1 LKPNQR
7 PNIIIGYFKLK
18 VASGIFSK
26 MAETENQNI
35 EGLIKSRYYRRRL
48 FTSSK
53 DLERVDPPLPHCHT
67 VRRAFG
73 RLRLDA
79 VLYVDR
85 APTAYFKRVKR
96 FDAKNIR
103 QWHTYLWNQH
113 VVPLLVIISDT
124 EVKVYSGQALP
135 TDKDD
140 NVDDYGRLVQ
150 VFGKVADVLEL
161 DEVLE
166 YIETGE
172 IFRKPDSFN
181 RKNAVDRCLLE
192 NLTDTASK
200 LINCPNHAFTP
211 EFAHLFLM
219 RMLFVCYLIE
229 RKMINGENFADDAVL
244 SHIGGKYEH
253 LVDMLNDLSLSQ
265 AMVALFQL
273 FEHLKAHF
281 NGSLLDTDLNKEK
294 QRVTDQ
300 HIQIIRS
307 FLNGDDLRKGQYA
320 LSFWAYDFSVI
331 PIETISAI
339 YQGFISEQG
348 ELQQTSGAY
357 YTPPHL
363 AELTV
368 DILLEN
374 YKKPL
379 YESKVLDP
387 ACGSGVFLVSMFNR
401 MAGQWMARRGN
412 HHRKTRAR
420 ELLNLLENQL
430 FGIDVN
436 ETACHITCFSLYV
449 AVLDQL
455 EPWDVEKLKEQGLRF
470 PPLLS
475 AKNKQEPNGKPRTI
489 VHGNFFHPQLKLDST
504 DFDFVIGN
512 TPWISRDKCND
523 KFFLDWQRH
532 DKDIRGPQKQIA
544 HGFMWKASERMN
556 DSGKACLLLPAAVL
570 LSKTDKFQTEWLRQ
584 VTVEKVINFSDLRF
598 VLFADA
604 IHPGIAVRF
613 NKTKADIV
621 KNKIRYESP
630 KVDIRSQLSGGVY
643 IYDEDTKTIRLS
655 ELLAKAQNNEAP
667 EVWKTRL
674 WGTWRDLKL
683 LQRLSDMPR
692 LIDITGTPKKPKRF
706 IKGQGFQAFNPKPTS
721 DIAKIKRKKEPEPP
735 WWSPETLFLPTKKI
749 MDLIVTKNDCQA
761 VDDKFSLLLFPRDRK
776 LFKGPKVLI
785 SQGSRDM
792 KVVFCDFEVIFQS
805 SLQTITGNENEK
817 DANLLRFLSVALKS
831 DVIQY
836 YLFHTSA
843 NWGTERDKVLFYEL
857 LRAPF
862 MPPQATTDPKK
873 SSAIVSEVGQQIKAL
888 SRDIQKGKYYGGGR
902 HDVVEE
908 LRNELES
915 FICQYYDIDEYE
927 QILVED
933 TVNYIIPSIT
943 PGPNPRKEVKTLMH
957 VNAKQRQTYTETLC
971 KMLNIHARTGRKVEG
986 YVVKSDSQAVVL
998 VSRVKG
1004 TPSPYHEKTAP
1015 GEMRR
1020 VLNRIDT
1027 LVEARRGGFVYYRNL
1042 KIFDQDHIYI
1052 VKPMTFR
1059 SWMRTTALND
1069 ADEIASAVL
1078 KAGEGRRWE

>member
-1 LKPNQR
+1 
-7 PNIIIGYFKLK
+7 
-18 VASGIFSK
+18 
-26 MAETENQNI
+26 M
-35 EGLIKSRYYRRRL
+35 IK
-48 FTSSK
+48 
-53 DLERVDPPLPHCHT
+53 
-67 VRRAFG
+67 
-73 RLRLDA
+73 
-79 VLYVDR
+79 
-85 APTAYFKRVKR
+85 
-96 FDAKNIR
+96 
-103 QWHTYLWNQH
+103 
-113 VVPLLVIISDT
+113 
-124 EVKVYSGQALP
+124 
-135 TDKDD
+135 
-140 NVDDYGRLVQ
+140 
-150 VFGKVADVLEL
+150 GK
-161 DEVLE
+161 
-166 YIETGE
+166 
-172 IFRKPDSFN
+172 
-181 RKNAVDRCLLE
+181 
-192 NLTDTASK
+192 
-200 LINCPNHAFTP
+200 H
-211 EFAHLFLM
+211 
-219 RMLFVCYLIE
+219 
-229 RKMINGENFADDAVL
+229 FADDPVL
-244 SHIGGKYEH
+244 SYIGEKYKR
-253 LVDMLNDLSLSQ
+253 LIDMLNDLSLSQ
-265 AMVALFQL
+265 AREALFRLFGQL
-273 FEHLKAHF
+273 KVHF

-294 QRVTDQ
+294 KDVTDA
-300 HIQIIRS
+300 HISIIRS
-307 FLNGDDLRKGQYA
+307 FLNGDDLKTGQYT

-348 ELQQTSGAY
+348 KLQQTSGAY

-374 YKKPL
+374 YNKPL

-401 MAGQWMARRGN
+401 MANQWIYKHGQR
-412 HHRKTRAR
+412 HRKTRAK
-420 ELLNLLENQL
+420 ELLNILEKRL
-430 FGIDVN
+430 FGIDIN
-436 ETACHITCFSLYV
+436 KTACHITCFSLYI
-449 AVLDQL
+449 AVLDHL
-455 EPWDVEKLKEQGLRF
+455 KPWDVDKLREQGLKF
-470 PPLLS
+470 PKLLLAS
-475 AKNKQEPNGKPRTI
+475 GEQQPENKQKTI
-489 VHGNFFHPQLKLDST
+489 IEGNFFDPKLQLNSK
-504 DFDFVIGN
+504 DFYFVIGN
-512 TPWISRDKCND
+512 PPWVSRDKCND
-523 KFFLDWQRH
+523 KFFLDWQRR

-544 HGFMWKASERMN
+544 HGFMWKSPERLN

-604 IHPGIAVRF
+604 IHPGITVRF
-613 NKTKADIV
+613 NKTKADIA
-621 KNKIRYESP
+621 KSKIRYESP

-683 LQRLSDMPR
+683 LQRLSDIPR

-706 IKGQGFQAFNPKPTS
+706 IKGQGFQPFNPKPTS

-735 WWSPETLFLPTKKI
+735 WWSPETLFLSAKKMKKM
-749 MDLIVTKNDCQA
+749 MDLIVTKNECQA
-761 VDDKFSLLLFPRDRK
+761 VDNKFKLLLFPRDPK

-843 NWGTERDKVLFYEL
+843 NWGTERDKVLLYEL

-862 MPPQATTDPKK
+862 MPPEATTDPKK
-873 SSAIVSEVGQQIKAL
+873 SSAIVAEVGQRIKDL
-888 SRDIQKGKYYGGGR
+888 GRDIQEGKYYGGGR
-902 HDVVEE
+902 HDVVEK
-908 LRNELES
+908 LRKDLES
-915 FICQYYDIDEYE
+915 FVCQYYDIDEYE

-943 PGPNPRKEVKTLMH
+943 PGANPRKKVKTLMH
-957 VNAKQRQTYTETLC
+957 VNAEQRQTYTETLC
-971 KMLNIHARTGRKVEG
+971 RMLNIHARKGRRVEG
-986 YVVKSDSQAVVL
+986 RVVRSDSQAIVVI
-998 VSRVKG
+998 SRAKG
-1004 TPSPYHEKTAP
+1004 EPKPYYEEKAP
-1015 GEMRR
+1015 EEMRQI
-1020 VLNRIDT
+1020 LNRIDK
-1027 LVEARRGGFVYYRNL
+1027 LLPVKRGGFVYYRNL
-1042 KIFDQDHIYI
+1042 KIFDKDHIYI
-1052 VKPMTFR
+1052 VKPMTLR

-1078 KAGEGRRWE
+1078 QAGEGR